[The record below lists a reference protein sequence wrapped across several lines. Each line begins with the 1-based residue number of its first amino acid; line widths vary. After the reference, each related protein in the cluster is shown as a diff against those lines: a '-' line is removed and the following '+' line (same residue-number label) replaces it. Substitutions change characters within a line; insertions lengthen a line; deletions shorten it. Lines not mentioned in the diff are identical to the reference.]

1 MKIKYQTA
9 SNHLYWKEQF
19 ENEPSVKK
27 LKATYK
33 MMKDITVDHDA
44 RLDFKLV
51 LNHLKTEIDN
61 RTERD
66 DRLTKSFS
74 EFFPI

>member
-27 LKATYK
+27 LKATYY
-33 MMKDITVDHDA
+33 MMKDVTVDHDA

-51 LNHLKTEIDN
+51 LRHLRDEIEK
-61 RTERD
+61 RESR
-66 DRLTKSFS
+66 KSFS
-74 EFFPI
+74 AGLFAVKI